1 MIGIDQVTRKP
12 KKSAGPVTR
21 SILAKRVAR
30 LNAIQALFQMEA
42 SGQEL
47 DSAKSEFIEQ
57 KYGTQLY
64 EVEIHA
70 PDDKF
75 FQMLVET
82 AVESQSKIDK
92 MTNRALSPEW
102 PLASIDPT
110 LRALFRSAGAELI
123 EKVTP
128 VPVAISE
135 FVEIANAF
143 FPEGKE
149 PKFANA
155 VLEQMAREARPEF
168 FEKSS
173 PPN

>member
-1 MIGIDQVTRKP
+1 MIGNGRVSPKP
-12 KKSAGPVTR
+12 RNSAGFLTGSV
-21 SILAKRVAR
+21 LAKRVAR

-42 SGQEL
+42 SGQAL
-47 DSAKSEFIEQ
+47 DNAKSEFIER

-82 AVESQSKIDK
+82 AVESQSKIDQ
-92 MTNRALSPEW
+92 MTNRALSPKW
-102 PLASIDPT
+102 PLAAIDPT

-143 FPEGKE
+143 FPDGKE

-168 FEKSS
+168 FEESS
-173 PPN
+173 PSS

>member
-1 MIGIDQVTRKP
+1 MIGNGRVSPKP
-12 KKSAGPVTR
+12 KNGAGSLTG

-42 SGQEL
+42 SGQAL
-47 DSAKSEFIEQ
+47 DNAKSEFIER

-82 AVESQSKIDK
+82 AVESQSQIDQ
-92 MTNRALSPEW
+92 MTNRALSPKW

-143 FPEGKE
+143 FPDGKE

-168 FEKSS
+168 FEESS
-173 PPN
+173 PSS